1 MLTVNKEFL
10 QEQPI
15 QPEQISE
22 ILINTTQSN
31 IGAHSIFLG
40 QVRADKIEKKKVVA
54 IEYSAYNE
62 MVNHEMNRI
71 INIIADKY
79 SDVKRI
85 NILHSTG
92 VVKVGEIS
100 MLVFVAS
107 GHRIQAFRAVAETV
121 NLIKERIPIWKKEI
135 YNDESYTWPS
145 NKKNIK

>member
-10 QEQPI
+10 QDHPI
-15 QPEQISE
+15 LPEQISD
-22 ILINTTQSN
+22 ILTSTNQGN

-40 QVRADKIEKKKVVA
+40 QVRADKIDNKKVVS

-62 MVNHEMNRI
+62 MVTQEMKRV

-85 NILHSTG
+85 NILHATG
-92 VVKVGEIS
+92 VVKVGEVS

-121 NLIKERIPIWKKEI
+121 NLIKERIPIWKKEN
-135 YNDESYTWPS
+135 YDDESHSWPT
-145 NKKNIK
+145 NK